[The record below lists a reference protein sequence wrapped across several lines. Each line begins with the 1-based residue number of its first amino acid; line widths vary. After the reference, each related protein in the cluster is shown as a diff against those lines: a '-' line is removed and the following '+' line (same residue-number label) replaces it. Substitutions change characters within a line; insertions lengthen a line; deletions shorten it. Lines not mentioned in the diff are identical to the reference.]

1 MPTHAFKCRVL
12 ISNGQ
17 VHELTKLKCDR
28 THRRNRPG
36 ATSLR
41 VQSTPV
47 SSQRV
52 FLTTEHAQSRMTRC
66 ATMFGRSLCHA
77 RASATDLMHKQCSS
91 SVKSCSSFLRSIAE
105 SHFFSRPHDRM
116 RQQRQIPSIWS
127 SSPFSAK
134 CSTSAIIDQM
144 LPRVRSRVRCS
155 VESETDTAFSFS
167 KSMTTSPL
175 LPNC

>member
-1 MPTHAFKCRVL
+1 VVTICADFMWELVVKNRSLGLPTHAFKCCVL

-28 THRRNRPG
+28 THRRNRPS

-52 FLTTEHAQSRMTRC
+52 FLTTEHAWSRMTRC
-66 ATMFGRSLCHA
+66 AMMFGHSLCRA

-91 SVKSCSSFLRSIAE
+91 SVKSCDSFLRPIAE
-105 SHFFSRPHDRM
+105 SHFFSGPHDRCAN
-116 RQQRQIPSIWS
+116 S
-127 SSPFSAK
+127 
-134 CSTSAIIDQM
+134 
-144 LPRVRSRVRCS
+144 VRSPASGR
-155 VESETDTAFSFS
+155 
-167 KSMTTSPL
+167 PL
-175 LPNC
+175 PSQPSAAPPL